1 MPKVSVIIPTYN
13 YGKYIEKAIDSVLA
27 QTCRDFEIIVVD
39 DGSTDNTRE
48 IIESKYKNKVRY
60 FYQENKGAPTARNKG
75 IKESKGEY
83 LAFLDADDWFAP
95 NNLKYKVKVL
105 DSNSDVGWVYSDGYY
120 VNKWGEIID
129 KASDRFSFCNRK
141 LEGDISSELFSK
153 GNYITMDSVLM
164 RKVCIEKVGGFDE
177 SLPALQDYELWLRIS
192 LQYKIKYVDELL
204 CYYTLHSNSI
214 SSKRENYHW
223 AFVKIAKKHEIN
235 FIKKAGRIKLRR
247 LKADRYNHLGLH
259 FLIIGS
265 FAEANKFF
273 LRSIRCF
280 PFQRIVYVYLLSSIW
295 GQQKRF
301 FTD

>member
-27 QTCRDFEIIVVD
+27 QTYQDFEIIVVD
-39 DGSTDNTRE
+39 DGSTDNTKE
-48 IIESKYKNKVRY
+48 IIETRYKDKVRY
-60 FYQENKGAPTARNKG
+60 FYQENKGAPVARNKG
-75 IKESKGEY
+75 IRKSRGEY
-83 LAFLDADDWFAP
+83 LTFLDADDWFAP
-95 NNLKYKVKVL
+95 ENLKYKVKVL
-105 DSNSDVGWVYSDGYY
+105 DNDADAGWVYSDGYY
-120 VNKWGEIID
+120 VNKEGEIID
-129 KASDRFSFCNRK
+129 KASNRFSFSNRK
-141 LEGDISSELFSK
+141 LEGDISSELFSM
-153 GNYITMDSVLM
+153 GNYITTDSVLA
-164 RKVCIEKVGGFDE
+164 RKTCIIKAGCFDE
-177 SLPALQDYELWLRIS
+177 TLPALQDYELWLRIS

-214 SSKRENYHW
+214 SSKRENYHC
-223 AFVKIAKKHEIN
+223 AFLKIAKKHEFN

-259 FLIIGS
+259 FLMIES